1 MSLNLYNTKVT
12 DAGLASLK
20 NMKFLRKVYAW
31 QSGVTEKG
39 AAELKKALPNVDV
52 NLGFKLAKVEPKKEE
67 KKEVKNRKTPR
78 KKRRKLPSPKKR
90 KRK

>member
-31 QSGVTEKG
+31 QSGVPSR
-39 AAELKKALPNVDV
+39 ALP
-52 NLGFKLAKVEPKKEE
+52 
-67 KKEVKNRKTPR
+67 
-78 KKRRKLPSPKKR
+78 S
-90 KRK
+90 